1 MLVNLSQ
8 FFGRH
13 KPHFNYQGLSIAPIS
28 KELTNMAKQKKVSP
42 GNIAKNRKAFHEYSI
57 SDKTEAGLEL
67 QGWEV
72 KSMRVGKV
80 NLSDA
85 YCIIQNNQ
93 VILLGCHITPLN
105 TASTHVI
112 CEPERPRRLLLNRRE
127 IDKLKGHVERQG
139 YAILATSLYW
149 KGPWAK
155 VEIGLG
161 KGKKEHDKREDG
173 KQRDWEREKSRVL
186 KDSKR

>member
-1 MLVNLSQ
+1 
-8 FFGRH
+8 
-13 KPHFNYQGLSIAPIS
+13 
-28 KELTNMAKQKKVSP
+28 MAKQKKVSP
-42 GNIAKNRKAFHEYSI
+42 GNIAKNKKAFHEYAI

-80 NLSDA
+80 NLTDA
-85 YCIIQNNQ
+85 YCIIQNDQ
-93 VILLGCHITPLN
+93 VLLLGCYITPLN

-112 CEPERPRRLLLNRRE
+112 CDPERPRRLLMNRRE
-127 IDKLKGHVERQG
+127 IDRLKGHVERQG

-161 KGKKEHDKREDG
+161 KGKRDHDKREDG
-173 KQRDWEREKSRVL
+173 KQRDWEREKSRVM
-186 KDSKR
+186 KDSLR